1 MRMATDWKGHCLS
14 VKMHL
19 NVKSVIRFLHPTFC
33 NVCVCVCVCV
43 LCSLTFHF
51 SVFVCCVLLL

>member
-43 LCSLTFHF
+43 
-51 SVFVCCVLLL
+51 CVMQFDISF